1 MDEVTGDIEIP
12 ADQQKQGLAG
22 KMMTLSSPAA
32 REWLEKRRGNVRP
45 WAEFIA
51 TAKFRAPANPA
62 AWGKRVMKNVE
73 YYQSNYLFVFLGLVV
88 YCILTNPLLL
98 IALAACLG
106 ACYII
111 KIRSDEKK
119 LMLMGKELS
128 VAQQY
133 GVVAVASFPLFWLA
147 SAGTAVFW
155 VIGASF
161 FLIMLHA
168 SLHVEGGE
176 DETEPMLEEIV

>member
-1 MDEVTGDIEIP
+1 M
-12 ADQQKQGLAG
+12 KQGLAG

-32 REWLEKRRGNVRP
+32 REWLEKRRGNIRP

-51 TAKFRAPANPA
+51 TAKFRSPANPA

-73 YYQSNYLFVFLGLVV
+73 FYQSNYLFVFLGLVV

-119 LMLMGKELS
+119 LVLMGKELS

-133 GVVAVASFPLFWLA
+133 RVSQSSFG
-147 SAGTAVFW
+147 SHIAVFFPPRELS
-155 VIGASF
+155 VAQQYRVSQCSFLPSQGAERGAAVKVLTVQF
-161 FLIMLHA
+161 P
-168 SLHVEGGE
+168 SLPGS
-176 DETEPMLEEIV
+176 

>member
-32 REWLEKRRGNVRP
+32 REWLEKRRGNIRP

-51 TAKFRAPANPA
+51 TAKFRSPANPA

-73 YYQSNYLFVFLGLVV
+73 FYQSNYLFVFLGLVV

-119 LMLMGKELS
+119 LVLMGKELS
-128 VAQQY
+128 MVQQY
-133 GVVAVASFPLFWLA
+133 RVSQSLTEQFRVSHCSFLSSSQEAVYLFICSRGSH
-147 SAGTAVFW
+147 SAV
-155 VIGASF
+155 
-161 FLIMLHA
+161 
-168 SLHVEGGE
+168 
-176 DETEPMLEEIV
+176 